1 MRYDLIAECSALAAD
16 VRHAADL
23 ERELFM
29 VRARIESRALIVEGL
44 TRTAERVKEVGM
56 ADTSTPLADAVT
68 REHPRLV
75 EPGRY
80 Y

>member
-1 MRYDLIAECSALAAD
+1 MRYDLIAECAALAAD
-16 VRHAADL
+16 VRRATEL

-29 VRARIESRALIVEGL
+29 VRARIESRAAIVEGL
-44 TRTAERVKEVGM
+44 THTAERVKEVGM

-68 REHPRLV
+68 REHPSLAR
-75 EPGRY
+75 ERY